1 MNKKFIYISLL
12 LYFIS
17 LNQSLAFFSSGNSSY
32 SGDYLTANISI
43 NINDY
48 DTSLE
53 FLKKV
58 HEIDPYRQ
66 QTLEKLIFIE
76 TMKGNLSSA
85 NKYAN
90 KILQLECVKDLNQRC
105 HNDIEFQAQLIHG
118 IYNLSKRSLDEPSIS
133 FDNLSLKNISLLN
146 FSRILDAWRWVSK
159 NDLYKSIELI
169 DSINSNDYQFI
180 TIFHKALI
188 YDFFNETDL
197 AEVYFDQSLVLNNEI
212 YIINLYLSFLDR
224 NNKIDKKRQVIE
236 KYLSGYDQDFIQR
249 LTKYNPQRIIN
260 NESDGISVALFNT
273 HELLTGI
280 SDNQRFF
287 VINLASAISDRF
299 IENKFVLADTLI
311 SLSDYETALKIFKSI
326 PSDNYL
332 AEITALKIVNIYSMS
347 GDNQKAK
354 NYLINND
361 LLKNSFQGLMTLGNL
376 FRYGSEWDAAIDS
389 YMSAIEK
396 KKNDPG
402 FNLWDAYYKLG
413 ISYERKKDWKKAEEY
428 LLKALHFSSF
438 QPDVLNYLGYTYLDL
453 DITQKFEDA
462 RRMLEEAV
470 KQKPDDAYILDS
482 MAWYYF
488 KIGNFNDSIQ
498 LFEYAILIDPSD
510 PTINDHYGDVLWKAG
525 KFSQARYQW
534 QKALDFNEDVS
545 VSKRIKKKLILGI

>member
-1 MNKKFIYISLL
+1 VNKKFIYISLI
-12 LYFIS
+12 LYFFS
-17 LNQSLAFFSSGNSSY
+17 LNHSIAFYSVGNNSH
-32 SGDYLTANISI
+32 SGDYLIANISI
-43 NINDY
+43 NVNDY
-48 DTSLE
+48 DTSLK
-53 FLKKV
+53 FLKKI
-58 HEIDPYRQ
+58 HGIDPYKQ

-76 TMKGNLSSA
+76 TMNGDLSSA
-85 NKYAN
+85 NKYAE
-90 KILQLECVKDLNQRC
+90 KILQLECVKNLYKRC
-105 HNDIEFQAQLIHG
+105 QNDIEFQAKLVNGVHA
-118 IYNLSKRSLDEPSIS
+118 LSNKNPDDASNN
-133 FDNLSLKNISLLN
+133 FNNLSLKNLTQIN
-146 FSRILDAWRWVSK
+146 FTRILDAWSWANKRDF
-159 NDLYKSIELI
+159 NKSIKII

-188 YDFFNETDL
+188 YDFVDEPEL

-224 NNKIDKKRQVIE
+224 NNKIDKKKQIIE

-260 NESDGISVALFNT
+260 NELDGISVALFNT
-273 HELLTGI
+273 HELLSGI
-280 SDNQRFF
+280 NDNQRFF
-287 VINLASAISDRF
+287 VINLASTISDRF
-299 IENKFVLADTLI
+299 IENKFVLADTFI

-326 PSDNYL
+326 PADNYL

-347 GDNQKAK
+347 GNNQKAK
-354 NYLINND
+354 NYLLNND

-376 FRYGSEWDAAIDS
+376 FRYDSEWDTAIDT

-396 KKNDPG
+396 KKNDSG

-453 DITQKFEDA
+453 DITHKFEDA
-462 RRMLEEAV
+462 RKMLEEAV

-488 KIGNFNDSIQ
+488 KIGNFRDSLQ

-510 PTINDHYGDVLWKAG
+510 PTINDHYGDVLWKVG

-534 QKALDFNEDVS
+534 QKALDFNEDES
-545 VSKRIKKKLILGI
+545 ISKRIKKKLILGI

>member
-1 MNKKFIYISLL
+1 MNKKFIYISLI
-12 LYFIS
+12 LYFFS
-17 LNQSLAFFSSGNSSY
+17 LNHSIAFYSVGNNSHSGE
-32 SGDYLTANISI
+32 YLIANISI
-43 NINDY
+43 NVNDY
-48 DTSLE
+48 DTSLK
-53 FLKKV
+53 FLKKI
-58 HEIDPYRQ
+58 HGIDPYKQ

-76 TMKGNLSSA
+76 TMNGDLSSA
-85 NKYAN
+85 HKYAE
-90 KILQLECVKDLNQRC
+90 KILQLECVKNLYKRC
-105 HNDIEFQAQLIHG
+105 QNDIEFQAKLVNGVHA
-118 IYNLSKRSLDEPSIS
+118 LSNKNPDDASNN
-133 FDNLSLKNISLLN
+133 FNNLSLKNLTQIN
-146 FSRILDAWRWVSK
+146 FTRILDAWTWANKRDF
-159 NDLYKSIELI
+159 NKSIKII

-188 YDFFNETDL
+188 YDFVDEPEL

-224 NNKIDKKRQVIE
+224 NNKIDKKKQIIE

-260 NESDGISVALFNT
+260 NELDGISVALFNT
-273 HELLTGI
+273 HELLSGI
-280 SDNQRFF
+280 NDNQRFF
-287 VINLASAISDRF
+287 VINLASTISDRF
-299 IENKFVLADTLI
+299 IENKFVLADTFI

-326 PSDNYL
+326 PADNYL

-354 NYLINND
+354 NYLLNND

-376 FRYGSEWDAAIDS
+376 FRYDSEWNTAIDT

-396 KKNDPG
+396 KKNDSG

-453 DITQKFEDA
+453 DITHKFEDA
-462 RRMLEEAV
+462 RKMLEEAV

-488 KIGNFNDSIQ
+488 KIGNFRDSLQ

-510 PTINDHYGDVLWKAG
+510 PTINDHYGDVLWKVD

-534 QKALDFNEDVS
+534 QKALDFNEDES
-545 VSKRIKKKLILGI
+545 ISKRIKKKLILGI

>member
-1 MNKKFIYISLL
+1 MN
-12 LYFIS
+12 
-17 LNQSLAFFSSGNSSY
+17 
-32 SGDYLTANISI
+32 GD
-43 NINDY
+43 
-48 DTSLE
+48 
-53 FLKKV
+53 
-58 HEIDPYRQ
+58 
-66 QTLEKLIFIE
+66 
-76 TMKGNLSSA
+76 LSSA
-85 NKYAN
+85 NKYAE
-90 KILQLECVKDLNQRC
+90 KILQLECVKNLYKRC
-105 HNDIEFQAQLIHG
+105 QNDIEFQAKLVNGVHA
-118 IYNLSKRSLDEPSIS
+118 LSNKNPDDASNN
-133 FDNLSLKNISLLN
+133 FNNLSLKNLTQIN
-146 FSRILDAWRWVSK
+146 FTRILDAWTWANKRDF
-159 NDLYKSIELI
+159 NKSIKII

-188 YDFFNETDL
+188 YDFVDEPEL

-224 NNKIDKKRQVIE
+224 NNKIDKKKQIIE

-260 NESDGISVALFNT
+260 NELDGISVALFNT
-273 HELLTGI
+273 HELLSGI
-280 SDNQRFF
+280 NDNQRFF
-287 VINLASAISDRF
+287 VINLASTISDRF
-299 IENKFVLADTLI
+299 IENKFVLADTFI

-354 NYLINND
+354 NYLLNND

-376 FRYGSEWDAAIDS
+376 FRYDSEWDTAIDT
-389 YMSAIEK
+389 YMIAIEK
-396 KKNDPG
+396 KKNDSG

-453 DITQKFEDA
+453 DITHKFEDA
-462 RRMLEEAV
+462 RKMLEEAV

-488 KIGNFNDSIQ
+488 KIGNFRDSLQ

-510 PTINDHYGDVLWKAG
+510 PTINDHYGDVLWKVG

-534 QKALDFNEDVS
+534 QKALDFNEDES
-545 VSKRIKKKLILGI
+545 ISKRIMKKLILGI